1 MQGFLLFSNKKVKFM
16 NYLDLEKVL
25 SIPRIGRYKSA
36 CNGDEQ
42 KSLELYFL
50 NIEISKDF
58 YTLLSLFEIALR
70 NAINEHYKKHF
81 ADNSWLINQTQKGF
95 FPIDNKRVENEYDK
109 LVNERK
115 YSPDKLIAALTFGV
129 WIEMF
134 SSHCF
139 AKGNQTLLKIFPNR
153 QKGINQKAIQKE
165 LKEISKFRNKIA
177 HYEPICFDI
186 DGKISVVY
194 AQNAL
199 EKTLKYFTF
208 LGIYENVLCEFNK
221 TKTNL
226 EKLHL
231 LEICFKRELE
241 FHNE

>member
-1 MQGFLLFSNKKVKFM
+1 M
-16 NYLDLEKVL
+16 NYLDFEKVL
-25 SIPRIGRYKSA
+25 SVPRIGRYKSA

-58 YTLLSLFEIALR
+58 YTLLCLFEIALR
-70 NAINEHYKKHF
+70 NAINEHYKEHF
-81 ADNSWLINQTQKGF
+81 ADNSWLINQTLKGF
-95 FPIDNKRVENEYDK
+95 FPPDNKRVENEYNK
-109 LVNERK
+109 LLSERK
-115 YSPDKLIAALTFGV
+115 YSHDKLIAALTFGV

-139 AKGNQTLLKIFPNR
+139 AKGSQTLLKIFPNR

-165 LKEISKFRNKIA
+165 LKEIAKFRNKVA
-177 HYEPICFDI
+177 HYEPVCFDI
-186 DGKISVVY
+186 DGKISAIY

-208 LGIYENVLCEFNK
+208 LGVPENLLCKFNK
-221 TKTNL
+221 TENNL
-226 EKLHL
+226 EKLKKL
-231 LEICFKRELE
+231 QESLGRGEESFS
-241 FHNE
+241 

>member
-1 MQGFLLFSNKKVKFM
+1 M
-16 NYLDLEKVL
+16 NYIDLENVL
-25 SIPRIGRYKSA
+25 SIPRIGRYKLA
-36 CNGDEQ
+36 CNGEEQ
-42 KSLELYFL
+42 KTLELYFL

-58 YTLLSLFEIALR
+58 YSLLSLFEIALR

-81 ADNSWLINQTQKGF
+81 SDSAWLINQTQKDF
-95 FPIDNKRVENEYDK
+95 FPPDNKRVENEYRK

-129 WIEMF
+129 WTEMF

-165 LKEISKFRNKIA
+165 LKEIAKFRNKIA

-186 DGKISVVY
+186 DGKISTVY
-194 AQNAL
+194 VQNVL
-199 EKTLKYFTF
+199 EKILKYFAF
-208 LGIYENVLCEFNK
+208 LGVHESVLCKFNK
-221 TKTNL
+221 TKNNI
-226 EKLHL
+226 EKLKQL
-231 LEICFKRELE
+231 QDSYCDGDLSYAQK
-241 FHNE
+241 NT